1 MTKFVLKLWKNEI
14 KKSSVTILD
23 SKTMLQEYSLKHF
36 KKLPIYNLLSSKGPR
51 HKPTFKVSVS
61 IVGTKKFI
69 GTGSSKQQAEQ
80 ESAKN
85 LLKAIN

>member
-36 KKLPIYNLLSSKGPR
+36 KKLPQEEKA
-51 HKPTFKVSVS
+51 
-61 IVGTKKFI
+61 KFI
-69 GTGSSKQQAEQ
+69 KMDEKLVYSKFSTSKFPTEQ
-80 ESAKN
+80 ELREIFK
-85 LLKAIN
+85 